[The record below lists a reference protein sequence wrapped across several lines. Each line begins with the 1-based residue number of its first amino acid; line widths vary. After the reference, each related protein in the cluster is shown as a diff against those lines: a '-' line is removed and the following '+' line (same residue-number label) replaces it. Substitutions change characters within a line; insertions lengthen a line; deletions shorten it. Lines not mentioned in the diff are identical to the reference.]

1 MRLSA
6 LALAISVLLAVP
18 NLAESAP
25 GDMLYAHPG
34 KLVATTD
41 GARLN
46 FYCMGKGSPAVIID
60 SGFEDWSPDWTF
72 VQPSV
77 AKFTRVCSYD
87 RAGEGFSAA
96 GPMPRTNV
104 RIAEELHDALHQ
116 ADIAGP
122 YILVGHAFGGDNVR
136 AFADLYVDDVAGLV
150 LVDADTSDVEPAVMQ
165 ADDHRFDGEV
175 LAELRACRDAVATH
189 RPLPPLKTRPGEPR
203 QNCAQQ
209 FFRGLPEVQWSA
221 GLNAELLKLAE
232 TKVAL
237 YDAVISEWEQMKW
250 DEAWLQR
257 HRRSLGSRPVRV
269 LTTGNHGVHFLKD
282 GEHKS
287 AKLLRYEAEIKA
299 AQARW
304 LSLSSDAR
312 QIFTRHSSEYVNFDE
327 PDTLVSVIREVHDKR
342 K

>member
-1 MRLSA
+1 
-6 LALAISVLLAVP
+6 
-18 NLAESAP
+18 
-25 GDMLYAHPG
+25 
-34 KLVATTD
+34 
-41 GARLN
+41 
-46 FYCMGKGSPAVIID
+46 
-60 SGFEDWSPDWTF
+60 
-72 VQPSV
+72 
-77 AKFTRVCSYD
+77 
-87 RAGEGFSAA
+87 
-96 GPMPRTNV
+96 
-104 RIAEELHDALHQ
+104 LHDALHQ
-116 ADIAGP
+116 TGIAGP

-136 AFADLYVDDVAGLV
+136 AFADIYTGEVAGLV
-150 LVDADTSDVEPAVMQ
+150 LVDADTSDVEPAAMR
-165 ADDHRFDGEV
+165 AADHRFDADV
-175 LAELRACRDAVATH
+175 RAELRACRDAVATH
-189 RPLPPLKTRPGEPR
+189 RPLPPLKTRPGEPP

-209 FFRGLPEVQWSA
+209 FFRGLPEAEWST

-250 DEAWLQR
+250 DETWLQQ

-269 LTTGNHGVHFLKD
+269 LTTGNHAVHFLKD

-287 AKLLRYEAEIKA
+287 AKLQKYEDEIKA

-327 PDTLVSVIREVHDKR
+327 PDTLVSVIREVYDKS